1 MADTWCSVCA
11 GSHERGFD
19 CVTPDK
25 TTSAIDLVERLRWW
39 ADDGHPHG
47 LLHREAADTI
57 TRLKAA
63 LTDAREAIASL
74 DEFALGGVD
83 VTDTATGDVRW
94 QYGIRDELLAKID
107 EALRSS
113 VGGE

>member
-57 TRLKAA
+57 TRLQAA
-63 LTDAREAIASL
+63 LERIAAAKAIFAWDHGPSVCYAAETKGVAR
-74 DEFALGGVD
+74 
-83 VTDTATGDVRW
+83 
-94 QYGIRDELLAKID
+94 